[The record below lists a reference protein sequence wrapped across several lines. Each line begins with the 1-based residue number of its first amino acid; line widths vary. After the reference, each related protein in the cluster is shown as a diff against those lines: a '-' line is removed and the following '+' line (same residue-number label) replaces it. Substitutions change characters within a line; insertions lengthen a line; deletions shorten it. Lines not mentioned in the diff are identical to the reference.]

1 MRLEN
6 NYDVIIVSISIIMN
20 MYINVIFIVI
30 IIVINFI
37 TIITF
42 IITVIAIIIILRL
55 WPKLGQY
62 KLENPQDD
70 QSSGGLSAQ
79 RSVLVGQ

>member
-6 NYDVIIVSISIIMN
+6 NADFIIVIIMN
-20 MYINVIFIVI
+20 MYMNVTFIVI

-42 IITVIAIIIILRL
+42 IIIVIAIIIILRL
-55 WPKLGQY
+55 WPKLGQ
-62 KLENPQDD
+62 
-70 QSSGGLSAQ
+70 
-79 RSVLVGQ
+79 